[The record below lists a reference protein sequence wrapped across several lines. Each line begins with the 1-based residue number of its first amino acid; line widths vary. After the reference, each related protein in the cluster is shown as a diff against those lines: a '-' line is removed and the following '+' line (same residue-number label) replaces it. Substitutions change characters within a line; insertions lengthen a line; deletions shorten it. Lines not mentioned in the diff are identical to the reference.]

1 MHWKVFSKVVI
12 AIIWLLFESVNMIPG
27 RVHPGILSWLYIRL
41 NDIKMKS
48 HWSL

>member
-27 RVHPGILSWLYIRL
+27 EFTPVFFRGSIFV
-41 NDIKMKS
+41 
-48 HWSL
+48 